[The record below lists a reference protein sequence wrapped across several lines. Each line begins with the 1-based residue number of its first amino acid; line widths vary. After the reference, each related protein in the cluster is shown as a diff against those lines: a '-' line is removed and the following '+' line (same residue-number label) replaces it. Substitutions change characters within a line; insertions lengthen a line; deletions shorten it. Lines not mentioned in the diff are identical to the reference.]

1 MHPAAAK
8 ALFDGEVAKF
18 TPALAARR
26 GWEFHALEFPLIDC
40 SFTAPGRTTLRLRLQ
55 CNDWNDLPPAIELH
69 NADGS
74 ILTTM
79 PSNPTG
85 VFNMSTHPATGRPFI
100 CMRGSREYHT
110 HPSHV
115 TDPWESLKANSSS
128 YSLGGI
134 LTQLWNAWQKGRD

>member
-8 ALFDGEVAKF
+8 ALFDEEVAKL

-26 GWEFHALEFPLIDC
+26 GWLLHALDFPLIDC

-55 CNDWNDLPPAIELH
+55 CDNWNDLPPSVGLH

-74 ILTTM
+74 FLTAM
-79 PSNPTG
+79 PNNPTG
-85 VFNMSTHPATGRPFI
+85 VFNMGPHPSTNRPFV
-100 CMRGSREYHT
+100 CMRGAREYHT
-110 HPSHV
+110 HPSHIA
-115 TDPWESLKANSSS
+115 DAWENLKSNSS

-134 LTQLWNAWQKGRD
+134 LTQLWNAWQKGRG